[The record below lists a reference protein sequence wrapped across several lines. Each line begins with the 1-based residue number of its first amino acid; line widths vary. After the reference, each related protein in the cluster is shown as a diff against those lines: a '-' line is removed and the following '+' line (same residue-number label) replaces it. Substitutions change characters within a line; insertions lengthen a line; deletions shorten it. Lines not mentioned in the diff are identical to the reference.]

1 MQKSPENNRDDQ
13 KDKDIVEHVDSSRS
27 KQIELDEIYA
37 EILQNIEDRRGAER
51 LHMEEKEKIDDEDNE
66 EKEKT

>member
-1 MQKSPENNRDDQ
+1 MQKSPENNRDD
-13 KDKDIVEHVDSSRS
+13 KKENDTVEHVDSSRS

-37 EILQNIEDRRGAER
+37 QILQTIEDRRGAEV
-51 LHMEEKEKIDDEDNE
+51 LHMEEKEKIDGEDNE